1 MTLLLSDENACQQ
14 DWHCDFPW
22 QHRVFNVRK
31 SLEDDGSVPYPVSV
45 LIACHKDGASLPV
58 KGRCLTST
66 SFRLWFSAAILS
78 TPARRGVAT
87 AGTSAYTCTSRR
99 AVIVFPDARCAGFL
113 TEAARDVT
121 GRSSSAV
128 VGLTSNVTNLYFKNP
143 FFVFVQARRA
153 RRHRRAPEGVRASSS
168 IMMPL
173 DPRRRRRLRRLR
185 AFALVLIIMQQ
196 APRAYLRDNPIILHV
211 HRRGCVRVNGRLAN
225 VRRTRM
231 DFTRERM
238 NALTDKEFKSRYK
251 VGKRTFM
258 AMVEKLRPEL
268 EPDAKQ
274 AVCSSGSP
282 VTTELKLSLTL
293 RYLCGACHDHAAA
306 YPSPSC
312 ACPRVTSTNVLARV
326 RTSPPALP
334 LTVIPSVFF
343 FRSTLLGRHGHARRG
358 KVHHV
363 PVQG

>member
-1 MTLLLSDENACQQ
+1 
-14 DWHCDFPW
+14 
-22 QHRVFNVRK
+22 
-31 SLEDDGSVPYPVSV
+31 
-45 LIACHKDGASLPV
+45 
-58 KGRCLTST
+58 
-66 SFRLWFSAAILS
+66 
-78 TPARRGVAT
+78 
-87 AGTSAYTCTSRR
+87 
-99 AVIVFPDARCAGFL
+99 
-113 TEAARDVT
+113 
-121 GRSSSAV
+121 
-128 VGLTSNVTNLYFKNP
+128 
-143 FFVFVQARRA
+143 
-153 RRHRRAPEGVRASSS
+153 
-168 IMMPL
+168 MMPL

-268 EPDAKQ
+268 EPDAKK

-293 RYLCGACHDHAAA
+293 RYLCGACHHHAAA

-334 LTVIPSVFF
+334 LTVIPPVFF
-343 FRSTLLGRHGHARRG
+343 FRSTLLGRHGHARRAYPREG
-358 KVHHV
+358 AERPRPAGLARRSRVGAPRVRKRRR
-363 PVQG
+363 GDGG